1 MRNTLAQSYPG
12 SLRAQP
18 ARSVTILYSFSF
30 KLVSTSECFF
40 FFFFTEIVIS
50 NLIHAHIHPS
60 EGDCVSWSIINGCLS
75 GPLKCSI
82 VLHSSREVF
91 VYWRSLH
98 SLRHTSLLVKRH
110 SICPYLLFTVNQ
122 WVETSSQ
129 ESVFAVAC
137 RGKWARILDALLNS
151 EPISCTVCQAF
162 FLLVKWRPGQLKC
175 KNLLSER

>member
-1 MRNTLAQSYPG
+1 MRNRLAQSYPG
-12 SLRAQP
+12 SLIAQP
-18 ARSVTILYSFSF
+18 ARSVTVYFLSF

-40 FFFFTEIVIS
+40 FFFKTEIVIS

-60 EGDCVSWSIINGCLS
+60 EGDRVSWSTINGCLS

-122 WVETSSQ
+122 WVENSSQ
-129 ESVFAVAC
+129 ESVFVVAC
-137 RGKWARILDALLNS
+137 HGKWARILDALPNS
-151 EPISCTVCQAF
+151 EPIYCTVCQAF
-162 FLLVKWRPGQLKC
+162 FFTGEVETW
-175 KNLLSER
+175 SAEM